1 MTIKAKLNYLRISPR
16 KTRLVADLIRG
27 KSVLEAQ
34 AILNFIVKKSK
45 EPFLKLLNQAVSN
58 AQNSFQLDEKN
69 LYISKIT
76 VDEGP
81 KLKRWRPRSRGQAY
95 EIQKKTS
102 HISIV
107 LDQIVAKPIKKK
119 KKQDKTEKKEQEKVS
134 SASRNLENDKTEKTD
149 KIKLRPEKETLV
161 KPKPEKG
168 IKKIFKRK
176 AF

>member
-1 MTIKAKLNYLRISPR
+1 MIVKAKLNYLRISPR

-45 EPFLKLLNQAVSN
+45 EPFLKLLNQAVNN

-107 LDQIVAKPIKKK
+107 LDQIITKPVKKK
-119 KKQDKTEKKEQEKVS
+119 KKQDKAEKKEQEKPLVVS
-134 SASRNLENDKTEKTD
+134 KNLENDKIERTEKA
-149 KIKLRPEKETLV
+149 KLRPENEKI
-161 KPKPEKG
+161 KPKTEKG
-168 IKKIFKRK
+168 IKRIFKRK

>member
-1 MTIKAKLNYLRISPR
+1 MIVKAKLNYLRISPR

-45 EPFLKLLNQAVSN
+45 EPFLKLLNQAVNN

-107 LDQIVAKPIKKK
+107 LDQIITKPVKKK
-119 KKQDKTEKKEQEKVS
+119 KKQDKTEKKEQEKPLAVS
-134 SASRNLENDKTEKTD
+134 KSLENDKIEKTEKT
-149 KIKLRPEKETLV
+149 KLRPEKEKI
-161 KPKPEKG
+161 KPKTEKG
-168 IKKIFKRK
+168 IKRIFKRK

>member
-1 MTIKAKLNYLRISPR
+1 MIVKAKLNYLRISPR

-45 EPFLKLLNQAVSN
+45 EPFLKLLNQAVNN
-58 AQNSFQLDEKN
+58 AQNNFQLDEKN

-107 LDQIVAKPIKKK
+107 LDQIVAKPVKKK
-119 KKQDKTEKKEQEKVS
+119 KKQDKTEKKEQEKPLAVS
-134 SASRNLENDKTEKTD
+134 KSLENDKIEKTEKT
-149 KIKLRPEKETLV
+149 KLRPEKEKI
-161 KPKPEKG
+161 KPKTEKG
-168 IKKIFKRK
+168 IKRIFKRK